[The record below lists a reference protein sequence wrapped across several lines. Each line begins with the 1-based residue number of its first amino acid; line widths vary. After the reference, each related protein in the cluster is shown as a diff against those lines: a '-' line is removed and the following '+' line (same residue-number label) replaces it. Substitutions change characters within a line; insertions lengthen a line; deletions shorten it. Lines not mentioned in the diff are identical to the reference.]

1 MPSYRLYLLIK
12 PAPARSAAKRF
23 KDFARAVTAGGGV
36 THRIQEKATLGLPY
50 PMQAKDRTGIRS
62 LNGTAYTM
70 DYFSS
75 KSCVTEIER
84 NLRMDPDI
92 LRFQHSATKRSN
104 HVKLQH
110 LDKSELAEQNAI
122 IDDEGTVDIE
132 KPRKSKMFAGYG
144 LTPNHVRIKENELEN
159 DELLSILEQIDSLAT
174 RKAKILRRA
183 DKFAQSLQK
192 ANDNKE
198 RIEAMQE
205 RFKVWEIL
213 KGDA

>member
-110 LDKSELAEQNAI
+110 LDKSELAEQVRCFFIPRFSLCLSLSKHIPTAVVPYLRTHRIHVCKSTVAFEHYHEGHMFLSDLI
-122 IDDEGTVDIE
+122 ILGLLGVKTEAHL
-132 KPRKSKMFAGYG
+132 RK
-144 LTPNHVRIKENELEN
+144 
-159 DELLSILEQIDSLAT
+159 
-174 RKAKILRRA
+174 
-183 DKFAQSLQK
+183 
-192 ANDNKE
+192 
-198 RIEAMQE
+198 
-205 RFKVWEIL
+205 
-213 KGDA
+213 